1 MTVPEAPAEGL
12 ETHAVEESLC
22 SAAASDLGAQ
32 QGWEKSPAGAL
43 KFLLLSPWGY
53 TGTHIW
59 GATPL
64 HVVLCG
70 LCT

>member
-1 MTVPEAPAEGL
+1 MVPEALAQGL

-53 TGTHIW
+53 TGTRIW
-59 GATPL
+59 DAPAL
-64 HVVLCG
+64 PVALCG